1 MYAFSKTPILAKR
14 LLRIS
19 KVTTFQKLINKKV
32 ILHPVEKNSFTGLF
46 LSARCHALLGY
57 VIRVDIHPPEI
68 FPTGIHY
75 FHPACNLFPIP
86 VLCFPH
92 IQ

>member
-1 MYAFSKTPILAKR
+1 MYAFSKTRILAKR

-32 ILHPVEKNSFTGLF
+32 NLQPVEKNPVTGLF
-46 LSARCHALLGY
+46 LSTCCHALLGH
-57 VIRVDIHPPEI
+57 VVRVDIHPPEI

-75 FHPACNLFPIP
+75 FHPACDLFPIP